1 MSPYIKIKIVGKL
14 RTLITITSNLINN
27 NDDNDN
33 IIINNNDIYILY
45 IYIIY
50 KRNKE
55 SSEDFFTHT
64 HTTKTSQEF
73 SNFNVYFLDIHRNLF
88 ELCLFHL

>member
-33 IIINNNDIYILY
+33 IIINNNDIYIYY
-45 IYIIY
+45 IYILYI
-50 KRNKE
+50 KE
-55 SSEDFFTHT
+55 TKKAQKTFSHILTPQKLHKSLAILMFT
-64 HTTKTSQEF
+64 F
-73 SNFNVYFLDIHRNLF
+73 
-88 ELCLFHL
+88 